1 MAENKSSNELKVAK
15 KTITQDRV
23 ESKLNELRYRTADSK
38 KMLNKWLAS
47 DVIKEWTEEFKD
59 EDTGNLI
66 PIKRNEILFKKGL
79 YLDQDNIQRIQFSIE
94 ADGIKDVEVS
104 NQHREGYEYEN
115 EALYSFLVQISSN
128 LKNRKYLLLASG
140 VENAADITRDYL
152 EINSDCGF
160 IITMIKK
167 MDPCTILNDSRLYD
181 DVDIHD
187 CDNDEPEYDEDG
199 NEIKPEV
206 KTVKFFQIDLNIK
219 TQVDIMMDGEGDN
232 RTFIVQTYS
241 AEDAMLL
248 IKSYLEESEDD
259 RIERVL
265 EQAKKNG
272 KEPDED
278 DLERMHFVVSTLKL
292 GPLPI
297 YDMIPRELSESHNQK
312 S

>member
-1 MAENKSSNELKVAK
+1 
-15 KTITQDRV
+15 
-23 ESKLNELRYRTADSK
+23 
-38 KMLNKWLAS
+38 
-47 DVIKEWTEEFKD
+47 
-59 EDTGNLI
+59 
-66 PIKRNEILFKKGL
+66 
-79 YLDQDNIQRIQFSIE
+79 
-94 ADGIKDVEVS
+94 
-104 NQHREGYEYEN
+104 
-115 EALYSFLVQISSN
+115 
-128 LKNRKYLLLASG
+128 
-140 VENAADITRDYL
+140 
-152 EINSDCGF
+152 
-160 IITMIKK
+160 MIKK

-206 KTVKFFQIDLNIK
+206 KMVKFFQIDLNIK

-272 KEPDED
+272 REPDED

-297 YDMIPRELSESHNQK
+297 YDMIPKELSESHNQK

>member
-23 ESKLNELRYRTADSK
+23 ESKLNEIRYRTADPK

-47 DVIKEWTEEFKD
+47 DVIKEWTEEFTDK
-59 EDTGNLI
+59 DTGNLI
-66 PIKRNEILFKKGL
+66 PIKCNEILFKKGL

-94 ADGIKDVEVS
+94 AGEIKDIEVS
-104 NQHREGYEYEN
+104 NQHREGYEYKN
-115 EALYSFLVQISSN
+115 EALYSYIVQVSSN
-128 LKNRKYLLLASG
+128 LKKRKYLLLASG
-140 VENAADITRDYL
+140 VENAVDITRDYL
-152 EINSDCGF
+152 ELNTDNGF
-160 IITMIKK
+160 AITMIKK
-167 MDPCTILNDSRLYD
+167 NDPCVILNDSRLYD
-181 DVDIHD
+181 DVDI
-187 CDNDEPEYDEDG
+187 YDSDSDDQKYDDDG
-199 NEIKPEV
+199 NEIKEEV

-272 KEPDED
+272 REPDED